1 MNTNCRI
8 PPNCGTPQSPRATV
22 TRSAIREQILALAS
36 RGGCDHHQ
44 VDALLEDWVHALLAD
59 AMAEYGRMFQAHWPD
74 RGDEKLVPGEFH
86 EYVGNWMKGTR
97 SPHRTVHTPDW
108 PWPITEIMPT
118 RRPGMPA
125 FERGMSALKV
135 CGYSVGKS
143 SDMTSAGRRQFLT
156 YFFTHE
162 LPRRVRD
169 EFGDEYGDPGSE
181 YRLRKMANVMASACR
196 NAKRRRDGADFDVA
210 ISDWESDLAF
220 LKAEFYDRFRELE
233 WPSTLVW

>member
-1 MNTNCRI
+1 MTMTYTI
-8 PPNCGTPQSPRATV
+8 PPRQCPLTNRQKAM
-22 TRSAIREQILALAS
+22 TRSQIRKQILALAS
-36 RGGCDHHQ
+36 RGSCDYHQ
-44 VDALLEDWVHALLAD
+44 VDALLEDWVHALMAD
-59 AMAEYGRMFQAHWPD
+59 AMAEYGRMFSAHWSE
-74 RGDEKLVPGEFH
+74 RGDEKLVPGEFK
-86 EYVGNWMKGTR
+86 EYVGNWMNGTR
-97 SPHRTVHTPDW
+97 SPHRTVRTPDW

-125 FERGMSALKV
+125 FERDMSALKV

-143 SDMTSAGRRQFLT
+143 SDMTQAGRRQFLV

-169 EFGDEYGDPGSE
+169 EFGDEYGEPGSE

-220 LKAEFYDRFRELE
+220 LKTEFYDRFRKFE
-233 WPSTLVW
+233 WPPTLVW